1 MNRQLPFCCMFTEP
15 LIRNEVVTST
25 TISVRGENDGCW
37 LFEESLLDDNHCVA
51 VCSRQSDQSATNLV
65 SADLRSTSTEE
76 HLNRNSEQLCREVNL
91 TELVKPAY
99 KTFTEITAQDLL
111 ADLDIINNSM
121 EMSVWTNFNNKR
133 YSAR

>member
-1 MNRQLPFCCMFTEP
+1 MFTEP
-15 LIRNEVVTST
+15 LVRSEVIKST

-65 SADLRSTSTEE
+65 SADLRNLSTEE
-76 HLNRNSEQLCREVNL
+76 QRNKDSEQWCRQVKS
-91 TELVKPAY
+91 TELVKSAD

-111 ADLDIINNSM
+111 ADLDIMNNSV

>member
-1 MNRQLPFCCMFTEP
+1 MFTEP
-15 LIRNEVVTST
+15 LIRSEVVTST
-25 TISVRGENDGCW
+25 TISVRGENADCW

-65 SADLRSTSTEE
+65 STDLSTEE
-76 HLNRNSEQLCREVNL
+76 QRNKDSEQLCEEVNFS
-91 TELVKPAY
+91 ERIKPAD

-111 ADLDIINNSM
+111 TDLDIVNNSVG
-121 EMSVWTNFNNKR
+121 MSVWTNFNNKR